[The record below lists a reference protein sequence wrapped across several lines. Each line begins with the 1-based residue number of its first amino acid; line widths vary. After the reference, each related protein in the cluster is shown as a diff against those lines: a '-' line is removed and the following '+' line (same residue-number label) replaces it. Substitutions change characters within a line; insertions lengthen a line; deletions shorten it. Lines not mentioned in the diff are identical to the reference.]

1 MTEPP
6 VTDSPPPALPPPEP
20 VPAPTNPLEALER
33 TMLRTRIVRDAVQ
46 VVVFFFAALWG
57 LYTFWYQTRYV
68 EEREVPSL
76 VLSAKLEL
84 VGERENVVAV
94 RAVLRARNI
103 GRGRAELA
111 AYVLNLTGSLFEE
124 SALHQPISAATLADA
139 GAGWS
144 VTPGV
149 SGQATLVSS
158 VGQTYLPPTNS
169 SLEPNDEFEET
180 RVFLVPRGQ
189 FDLLEVTWT
198 AYYATRGHH
207 PTAEW
212 IERVDTPHG
221 IELTTCRKVRE
232 CQLSNSTV
240 RSQEVL
246 PSAPR

>member
-1 MTEPP
+1 
-6 VTDSPPPALPPPEP
+6 VVAASPG
-20 VPAPTNPLEALER
+20 NPLEALER

-46 VVVFFFAALWG
+46 VVVFFAAAMWG
-57 LYTFWYQTRYV
+57 LYTFWYQARYV

-76 VLSAKLEL
+76 VLTAKLEVL
-84 VGERENVVAV
+84 SERENVVAV
-94 RAVLRARNI
+94 RAMLRARNI

-111 AYVLNLTGSLFEE
+111 AYVLNLTGSRFEE
-124 SALHQPISAATLADA
+124 AAMHQAISTATLADA

-149 SGQATLVSS
+149 TGAATLLSS

-189 FDLLEVTWT
+189 FDLLEATWT
-198 AYYATRGHH
+198 AYYSTRGHH

-212 IERVDTPHG
+212 IEREDTPHG
-221 IELTTCRKVRE
+221 IELRTCRKVRE
-232 CQLSNSTV
+232 CQLSNSSV
-240 RSQEVL
+240 RTQEVL
-246 PSAPR
+246 ASPTP